1 MAVSVEII
9 SIKVFSP
16 SSVVPINAPNVL
28 VISIGGV
35 QSTGGTS
42 KRQRVIVV
50 EPTEKT
56 ESTANCRNRSP
67 FVSSLFSSP
76 VLGVGVGSSWD
87 EDGTGNEGE
96 RTDLDDV
103 FHVHLLCK

>member
-28 VISIGGV
+28 VVSIGGV

-76 VLGVGVGSSWD
+76 VLGVGSSWD
-87 EDGTGNEGE
+87 EDGTGTEGE
-96 RTDLDDV
+96 RTDLNDV